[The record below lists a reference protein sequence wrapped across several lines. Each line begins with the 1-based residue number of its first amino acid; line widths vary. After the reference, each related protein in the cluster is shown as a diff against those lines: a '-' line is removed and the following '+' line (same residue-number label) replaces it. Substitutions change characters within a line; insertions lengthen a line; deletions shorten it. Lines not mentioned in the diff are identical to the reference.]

1 MIRRPPRSTRT
12 DTLFPYTTLFRS
24 RHRAGRSAF
33 EFDVIDAPVSRDD
46 EIRAK
51 SCRIGLHENMGALLC
66 ATAAGRV
73 ANGPA
78 HGITRGNRRDRLARL
93 QSNVG
98 DALGGGIAPLE
109 RPVAIGIDLHRA
121 DESADRRPAHPA
133 LVTGGDPSGR

>member
-51 SCRIGLHENMGALLC
+51 TCRIGLHENMGALLF

-78 HGITRGNRRDRLARL
+78 PGITRGNRGDCPARL

-98 DALGGGIAPLE
+98 DALGGGIVPLA
-109 RPVAIGIDLHRA
+109 RSVAMGRKI
-121 DESADRRPAHPA
+121 A
-133 LVTGGDPSGR
+133 LAQEYGCAGAGHAA